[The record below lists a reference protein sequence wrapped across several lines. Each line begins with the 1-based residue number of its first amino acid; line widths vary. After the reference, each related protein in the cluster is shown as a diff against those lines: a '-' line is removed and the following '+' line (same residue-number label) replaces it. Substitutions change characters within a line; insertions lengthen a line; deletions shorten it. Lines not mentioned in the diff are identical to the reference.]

1 MIISSIGIDFNDKT
15 QPALFDIS
23 YDGRQL
29 STTLSILCH
38 VGEVIEQ
45 KFLNQQDFNQNLGR
59 KIIPFIF
66 LFQYKNSIILARL
79 RGMNEIIDN
88 IPISEIQMKR
98 LNFTT
103 IQAKVIQCANIS
115 SVPSDSGDST
125 IYR

>member
-1 MIISSIGIDFNDKT
+1 
-15 QPALFDIS
+15 
-23 YDGRQL
+23 
-29 STTLSILCH
+29 
-38 VGEVIEQ
+38 
-45 KFLNQQDFNQNLGR
+45 
-59 KIIPFIF
+59 
-66 LFQYKNSIILARL
+66 
-79 RGMNEIIDN
+79 MNEIIDN